1 MRPPTMP
8 PPPGM
13 RPGGFG
19 PRGPRSFLTDDEKKN
34 RPKLTQKFL
43 RKYFLIIWL
52 SV

>member
-19 PRGPRSFLTDDEKKN
+19 PRGPRSFLTEEEKKTAQ
-34 RPKLTQKFL
+34 RLQKLF
-43 RKYFLIIWL
+43 
-52 SV
+52 